1 MSNKRIRKR
10 MRRTKQRQKRGL
22 THSNKQYEIGR
33 KSTIHVRSLSS
44 FERIINESQP
54 VLVDFWAPWCGPCQA
69 MSPVYEKV
77 AVEFKDRVRFLK
89 VNTEEIPELAA
100 TFNIRSIPTVIALDG
115 EERVDR
121 NVGLTS
127 ETTLTKMARR
137 ALDKSQRLS
146 LSGRLKRLLKVGQ
159 EMPVEVS

>member
-1 MSNKRIRKR
+1 
-10 MRRTKQRQKRGL
+10 
-22 THSNKQYEIGR
+22 
-33 KSTIHVRSLSS
+33 
-44 FERIINESQP
+44 
-54 VLVDFWAPWCGPCQA
+54 